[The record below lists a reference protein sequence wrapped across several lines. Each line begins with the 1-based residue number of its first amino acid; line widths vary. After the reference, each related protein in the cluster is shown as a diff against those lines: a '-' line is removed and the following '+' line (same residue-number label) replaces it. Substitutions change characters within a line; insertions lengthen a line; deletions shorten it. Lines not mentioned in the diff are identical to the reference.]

1 MQIANMICI
10 RCIHLKTMIT
20 KRKYTRIIRQHA
32 DIVTKTSPYETER
45 TIGCFAIS
53 LNQNKMLFNSNS
65 MVHYYHK
72 ERVFPYNV
80 DTLMHLLN
88 VGPLVSYLILSL
100 HKCTSSLSTVKKL
113 SKTKMRQTDVLALM
127 HQNILTSVHR
137 NSKQ

>member
-1 MQIANMICI
+1 MHSFEDNDHQKEIYQNYKTICRHSNKNFNLTRLKEQSAVLRSVLI
-10 RCIHLKTMIT
+10 RTKCYSTVIQWSTITT
-20 KRKYTRIIRQHA
+20 KR
-32 DIVTKTSPYETER
+32 
-45 TIGCFAIS
+45 
-53 LNQNKMLFNSNS
+53 
-65 MVHYYHK
+65 